1 MTQLRSR
8 SMGEV
13 KDGGD
18 LITATQFE
26 IVDEAEK

>member
-1 MTQLRSR
+1 
-8 SMGEV
+8 MGEV